1 MFFVFFQNMTL
12 IIALTFVYTKLQAL
26 VMTIKDNS
34 RIMFWLNCL
43 LMGLLSLLIML
54 NPYRSSGLFF
64 DLRSV
69 PIFFVAYKYGVKE
82 GLAASIFPALYR
94 WHLGHFASLQGILIL
109 IILPAII
116 GALLGRY
123 YSRRDESGLTDLR
136 SVIVSFL
143 FFCMVKTGLL
153 YFTLDLSLNNWF
165 ITSLVM
171 IAFSIVTLILIV
183 IMTNDLFISFTT
195 EQVLKKNA
203 QDYKRLVEFL
213 PDPILVY
220 KEDKIVF
227 GNSAAAKLV
236 GLDEPSKLTKKRLN
250 QIIKNQEMLD
260 NINKKIMGSSQ
271 TNKEFLLRDNKLELN
286 NGRIIDVEIR
296 GAVFNSGEDEFIYN
310 VIKDIS
316 SEKLAQEMERNMEVK
331 KKQLQEAIE
340 YEKVKS
346 DFFSNLSHELKTPV
360 NLIFSTI
367 QLLELEFK
375 GEHLQGEYSISKRFR
390 ILKQNCNRMIRLINN
405 LIDVTKMDS
414 GYFQLEPKNCNIVNV
429 IEDITLSVAE
439 YIENKDISLTF
450 DTDIEE
456 KYIMI
461 DPNAVERIML
471 NLLSNAVKFTKPNN
485 EIYVN
490 IHDAVEHVIISVKDK
505 GIGIPNDKL
514 EVIFDRFRQVDKS
527 LTRSHEGSGIGLS
540 LVKSLVTLH
549 NGEVNVHSEFGEGSE
564 FVIVL
569 PVKESSIEEE
579 SYDESIVRNRYIET
593 INIEFSDIYSTN

>member
-1 MFFVFFQNMTL
+1 MVFFQNMTL

-26 VMTIKDNS
+26 VMKIKDNS
-34 RIMFWLNCL
+34 KIMFWLNCL

-54 NPYRSSGLFF
+54 NPYKTSGLYF

-69 PIFFVAYKYGVKE
+69 PIFYVAYKYGIKE
-82 GLAASIFPALYR
+82 GLTASIFPALYR
-94 WHLGHFASLQGILIL
+94 LHLGSFASLQGVSIL
-109 IILPAII
+109 IILPAVL
-116 GALLGRY
+116 GAILGNY
-123 YSRRDESGLTDLR
+123 YSKREEPGLTDLK
-136 SVIVSFL
+136 SIIIGFL
-143 FFCMVKTGLL
+143 FYCLIKTSLL
-153 YFTLDLSLNNWF
+153 FFTLNLTLNNWF
-165 ITSLVM
+165 LTSWVM
-171 IAFSIVTLILIV
+171 TAFSIATLILIV
-183 IMTNDLFISFTT
+183 IMTNDLYRSYTT

-220 KEDKIVF
+220 KDDKIVY
-227 GNSAAAKLV
+227 GNSAAAKLL
-236 GLDEPSKLTKKRLN
+236 GLDEPSMLIKKRLN
-250 QIIKNQEMLD
+250 QIIKNYETLV
-260 NINKKIMGSSQ
+260 NINKKIMGRGQS
-271 TNKEFLLRDNKLELN
+271 NKEFLLRDKKLELN
-286 NGRIIDVEIR
+286 NGMIIDVEIR
-296 GAVFNSGEDEFIYN
+296 GAIFNSGDDEFIYN

-316 SEKLAQEMERNMEVK
+316 SEKMAQEMERSMEVK
-331 KKQLQEAIE
+331 EKLLQEAIE

-367 QLLELEFK
+367 QLLELEFRGQK
-375 GEHLQGEYSISKRFR
+375 LEGEYSITKRFR

-414 GYFQLEPKNCNIVNV
+414 GYYQLEPKNCNIVNV
-429 IEDITLSVAE
+429 IKDITLSVAE

-456 KYIMI
+456 KYLMV
-461 DPNAVERIML
+461 DPNAIERIML
-471 NLLSNAVKFTKPNN
+471 NLLSNAVKFTRPNN
-485 EIYVN
+485 QIYVN

-505 GIGIPNDKL
+505 GIGIPLDKL

-540 LVKSLVTLH
+540 LVKSLVSLH
-549 NGEVNVHSEFGEGSE
+549 NGEVNVQSEFGEGSE

-569 PVKESSIEEE
+569 PVKEAPVDEEG
-579 SYDESIVRNRYIET
+579 YDEANVRNRYIET
-593 INIEFSDIYSTN
+593 INIEFSDIYSAS